1 MSREINNIAI
11 ISGSGSLPRLLSEAL
26 LTENKSHAL
35 VYFSNQA
42 PCWAAKKSP
51 MILAEFEKIGK
62 LFGELK
68 AGNFTNI
75 VFAGGIQRP
84 KINLSNADDKFLS
97 FAKKIL
103 PAMRAGD
110 NKILDLIVEIFEHE
124 GFKVMGSEKIIPSLL
139 NSGGVL
145 TINKPKKQ
153 DFADIERAQLIVN
166 AIGSVDVGQA
176 AVVSN
181 GVCFGSETIQGTEEM
196 LRFVKNTKQKF
207 QISSSLQ
214 NGILYKGPKPG
225 QNLLVD
231 LPTIG
236 PNTILQLKDAGLNG
250 IAIKKNGVYILE
262 REKVISIANKNK
274 LFVAA
279 L

>member
-1 MSREINNIAI
+1 LSREINNIAI

-62 LFGELK
+62 LFGVLK

-262 REKVISIANKNK
+262 REKVISIANKNN

>member
-26 LTENKSHAL
+26 LTQNKSHAL

-42 PCWAAKKSP
+42 PCWAAKTSH
-51 MILAEFEKIGK
+51 MISAEFEKIGK

-68 AGNFTNI
+68 AGNFNNI

-103 PAMRAGD
+103 PAMKAGD
-110 NKILDLIVEIFEHE
+110 NKILDLIVEIFVHE
-124 GFKVMGSEKIIPSLL
+124 GFEVMGSENIIPSLL

-207 QISSSLQ
+207 HISSSLQ

-225 QNLLVD
+225 QNLLID

-236 PNTILQLKDAGLNG
+236 PDTILQLKDAGLNG

>member
-1 MSREINNIAI
+1 
-11 ISGSGSLPRLLSEAL
+11 
-26 LTENKSHAL
+26 
-35 VYFSNQA
+35 
-42 PCWAAKKSP
+42 
-51 MILAEFEKIGK
+51 
-62 LFGELK
+62 
-68 AGNFTNI
+68 
-75 VFAGGIQRP
+75 
-84 KINLSNADDKFLS
+84 
-97 FAKKIL
+97 
-103 PAMRAGD
+103 MRAGD

-262 REKVISIANKNK
+262 REKVISIANKNN

>member
-1 MSREINNIAI
+1 MNEKINNIAI

-26 LTENKSHAL
+26 IKENKCHAI
-35 VYFSNQA
+35 VYFSNKA
-42 PCWAAKKSP
+42 PSWGSKKSFK
-51 MILAEFEKIGK
+51 ISADFEKIGK
-62 LFGELK
+62 LFDELK
-68 AGNFTNI
+68 AGSFTNI
-75 VFAGGIQRP
+75 VFAGGIKRP
-84 KINLSNADDKFLS
+84 EINLSNVDGKFLS
-97 FAKKIL
+97 FADKIL
-103 PAMRAGD
+103 PAMKAGD
-110 NKILDLIVEIFEHE
+110 NKILELIVKIFESE
-124 GFKVMGSEKIIPSLL
+124 GFKVLGSESIMPSLL
-139 NSGGVL
+139 DNQGVL

-153 DFADIERAQLIVN
+153 DIADIERAQLIVN

-207 QISSSLQ
+207 QTSFSSQ
-214 NGILYKGPKPG
+214 NGILYKGPKPS

-236 PNTILQLKDAGLNG
+236 PDTILQVMEANLNG
-250 IAIKKNGVYILE
+250 IALKKNGVYILE
-262 REKVISIANKNK
+262 REKVISIANAHK
-274 LFVAA
+274 LFVTV